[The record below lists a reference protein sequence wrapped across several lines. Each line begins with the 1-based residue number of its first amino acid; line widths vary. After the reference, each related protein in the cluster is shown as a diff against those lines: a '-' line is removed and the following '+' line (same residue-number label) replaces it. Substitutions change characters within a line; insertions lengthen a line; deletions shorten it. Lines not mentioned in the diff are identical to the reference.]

1 MTSINHVVSRNL
13 GSVKYRFPNNYG
25 ASVVQN
31 EYSYGGDAGYYE
43 IAVLKFHS
51 DNNED
56 YTLDYDTSVTNDV
69 IGWVCPTE
77 IDKYLAKIES
87 L

>member
-1 MTSINHVVSRNL
+1 MNL

-56 YTLDYDTSVTNDV
+56 YTLDYDKAYDYDV
-69 IGWVCPTE
+69 YYKRKCHRTHKSYV
-77 IDKYLAKIES
+77 S
-87 L
+87 